1 MRKIKKSAMKSIK
14 AGADPVL
21 VECICVLMDHGWDY
35 NDARIFCEDLL
46 EEPV

>member
-1 MRKIKKSAMKSIK
+1 MRKIKKHEMKAVK

-21 VECICVLMDHGWDY
+21 VECICYLMDRGWDY
-35 NDARIFCEDLL
+35 NEARVFCENLL